1 MSKIT
6 IIPPERPNLPARRE
20 NNMPAADLARVNP
33 GGAITSTLMRWE
45 AQRHARTFQAL
56 TARARAEQGLFDA
69 QADVMDAYVRRGQA
83 AQRLVELPEVLEA
96 DSARRRA
103 ERAEEMRDLLH
114 RQDMARMRREA
125 ERAHAERLLV
135 DAQHA
140 LKAQR
145 EHGYGSHQLGWLKTK
160 CEMLDVELGAA
171 ERRALLRDST
181 EFLAPVIVADG
192 TDEVDRVL
200 LDARNQ
206 LRASG
211 LDTAKIDAELDRRSR
226 KR

>member
-20 NNMPAADLARVNP
+20 EPVPADLARVNP
-33 GGAITSTLMRWE
+33 GGVVTATLMRWE
-45 AQRHARTFQAL
+45 AERHARTLQAL
-56 TARARAEQGLFDA
+56 TARTRAEQSLFDA
-69 QADVMDAYVRRGQA
+69 QADLMDAYVRRGMA
-83 AQRLVELPEVLEA
+83 VQRLVELPEMQKVE
-96 DSARRRA
+96 SARRRA
-103 ERAEEMRDLLH
+103 ERAEELRDLQH
-114 RQDMARMRREA
+114 RHELARLKREA
-125 ERAHAERLLV
+125 ERAHAERLTV
-135 DAQHA
+135 DAQQA
-140 LKAQR
+140 LKAQH
-145 EHGYGSHQLGWLKTK
+145 EHGHTSHQLSWHKTK

>member
-6 IIPPERPNLPARRE
+6 IIPPERQNLPARRQE
-20 NNMPAADLARVNP
+20 NHPAADLARVNP
-33 GGAITSTLMRWE
+33 GGAVTSTLMRWE
-45 AQRHARTFQAL
+45 AERHARTFQAL
-56 TARARAEQGLFDA
+56 TTRARAEQGFVDA
-69 QADVMDAYVRRGQA
+69 QADVMDAYVRRGRA
-83 AQRLVELPEVLEA
+83 AQRLVELPEVLETE
-96 DSARRRA
+96 SARRRA

-114 RQDMARMRREA
+114 QHEVARMKRDV

-145 EHGYGSHQLGWLKTK
+145 EHGYASHQLSWHKTK
-160 CEMLDVELGAA
+160 CEILDVELGAA
-171 ERRALLRDST
+171 ERRALLRDSN
-181 EFLAPVIVADG
+181 EFLAPVIVADSA
-192 TDEVDRVL
+192 DDVERVL

-206 LRASG
+206 LRSSG
-211 LDTAKIDAELDRRSR
+211 LDTAKIDAELDRRLR

>member
-6 IIPPERPNLPARRE
+6 IIPPNHNLPVRRE
-20 NNMPAADLARVNP
+20 EHEPAAQLARINP

-45 AQRHARTFQAL
+45 AERHARTFHAL

-96 DSARRRA
+96 DSARRQA
-103 ERAEEMRDLLH
+103 ERTEELRHLQH
-114 RQDMARMRREA
+114 QHEVARLKREA
-125 ERAHAERLLV
+125 ERAHAERVLV
-135 DAQHA
+135 DAQQA
-140 LKAQR
+140 LRAQR
-145 EHGYGSHQLGWLKTK
+145 EHGYASHELAWHKTK
-160 CEMLDVELGAA
+160 CEMLDVQLGAA

-181 EFLAPVIVADG
+181 ELLAPVIVAG
-192 TDEVDRVL
+192 SADEVEYVL

-211 LDTAKIDAELDRRSR
+211 LDTSKIDAELNRRSR